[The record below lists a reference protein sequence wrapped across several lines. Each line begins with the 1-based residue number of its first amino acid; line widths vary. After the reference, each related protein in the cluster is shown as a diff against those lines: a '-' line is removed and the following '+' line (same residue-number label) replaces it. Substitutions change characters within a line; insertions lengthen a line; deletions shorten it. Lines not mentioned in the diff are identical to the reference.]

1 MVTEPII
8 CPPHQRRV
16 VVGDH
21 MVWHEHDAAHCPYPV
36 YVRGSSVLTAEQIR
50 GVEPEEGATP

>member
-1 MVTEPII
+1 MNAEPII

-21 MVWHEHDAAHCPYPV
+21 AVMHEHDAAHCPYPV

-50 GVEPEEGATP
+50 AGEVRGG